1 MAGTLPHPSFPHL
14 LSAEHTVLRGK
25 VRISLVFLLTLG
37 KHEKETATSLP
48 AAVTLM
54 TCRHSPQ
61 PYSSRGCSPA
71 EPRHASN

>member
-1 MAGTLPHPSFPHL
+1 MAGTLSHPSFPHPL
-14 LSAEHTVLRGK
+14 YAEHTVLRGT
-25 VRISLVFLLTLG
+25 VRISLVLLLTLG

-71 EPRHASN
+71 EPRHDSN